1 MENIGLSG
9 LSELNILLA
18 LAVAFAIAYMAIPSI
33 VTVAREKKL
42 IDKPNHRTSHYQ
54 DVPTLG
60 GVAIFAALIVSQ
72 CIFINIGGCAD
83 LKYIIAGMVLVFFI
97 GLKDDILAIAALKKL
112 MLQIAAALI
121 VAVLGNIRLTNLH
134 GFLGITT
141 IPYIASIFLT
151 VFVIIVILNS
161 VNLIDGIDGL
171 ASGVCILTSFVFG
184 IWFYL
189 VGAIDYAI
197 ICATI
202 FGGSLGFFI
211 FNVFGKKNKIFMG
224 DTGSLILGF
233 YLAILAIKFN
243 EINVYYNGSYKI
255 FSSPAVSIGI
265 LVVPLFDTLRV
276 FILRTASGKSPFIA
290 DKNHVHHSLIDLGMS
305 HLKATL
311 CILGANVLFII
322 LSFLIFRR
330 GIFNVTIVI
339 LVLAILASYIPTH
352 FLRQRGIIKDR
363 TDNSSASE

>member
-9 LSELNILLA
+9 LGELKLLLA
-18 LAVAFAIAYMAIPSI
+18 LLLAYAITHRSIPSI
-33 VTVAREKKL
+33 VTVARAKKL
-42 IDKPNHRTSHYQ
+42 IDKPNHRTSHYI

-60 GVAIFAALIVSQ
+60 GIAIFAALIVTQ
-72 CIFINIGGCAD
+72 CLFINVEGCAD
-83 LKYIIAGMVLVFFI
+83 LKYIIAGVIFVFFI

-112 MLQIAAALI
+112 IMQIAAALI

-134 GFLGITT
+134 GFLGITD
-141 IPYIASIFLT
+141 IPYIASIILT

-171 ASGVCILTSFVFG
+171 ASGVCILISVVFG

-189 VGAIDYAI
+189 VGAMDYAV

-202 FGGSLGFFI
+202 AGSSFGFFI
-211 FNVFGKKNKIFMG
+211 FNVFGKNNKIFMG

-243 EINVYYNGSYKI
+243 EINAYYTGAYKI
-255 FSSPAVSIGI
+255 FAAPAVSIGI
-265 LVVPLFDTLRV
+265 MVVPLFDTLRV
-276 FILRTASGKSPFIA
+276 FILRAATGKSPFIA
-290 DKNHVHHSLIDLGMS
+290 DKNHVHHSLIALGMS

-311 CILGANVLFII
+311 WILGTNVVFIVLSFMMYKRGIINVTLII
-322 LSFLIFRR
+322 LI
-330 GIFNVTIVI
+330 
-339 LVLAILASYIPTH
+339 LAILVSYIPTH
-352 FLRQRGIIKDR
+352 FLRKRGILNEVEAREK
-363 TDNSSASE
+363 EEE

>member
-1 MENIGLSG
+1 MENIGLTG
-9 LSELNILLA
+9 FGELNILLA
-18 LAVAFAIAYMAIPSI
+18 IVVAYVIAYLSIPSI

-42 IDKPNHRTSHYQ
+42 IDKPNHRTSHYK

-60 GVAIFAALIVSQ
+60 GIAIFAALIVSQ
-72 CIFINIGGCAD
+72 CIFINVGGCAD

-112 MLQIAAALI
+112 IMQIAAALI
-121 VAVLGNIRLTNLH
+121 VSVLGNIRLTNLH
-134 GFLGITT
+134 GFLGITE
-141 IPYIASIFLT
+141 IPYITSIILT

-171 ASGVCILTSFVFG
+171 ASGVSILTSVVFG

-202 FGGSLGFFI
+202 VGSCSGFFI
-211 FNVFGKKNKIFMG
+211 FNVFGNKNKIFMG

-243 EINVYYNGSYKI
+243 EINVYYNGIYKI
-255 FSSPAVSIGI
+255 YAAPAVSIGI
-265 LVVPLFDTLRV
+265 MVVPLFDTLRV
-276 FILRTASGKSPFIA
+276 FILRAASGKSPFVA
-290 DKNHVHHSLIDLGMS
+290 DKNHVHHSLIDLGFS

-311 CILGANVLFII
+311 YILGANVVFII
-322 LSFLIFRR
+322 ISFLIFRR

-352 FLRQRGIIKDR
+352 FLRKRGIIKDR
-363 TDNSSASE
+363 TDSNISAG

>member
-1 MENIGLSG
+1 VENIGLSG
-9 LSELNILLA
+9 LGELSILLA
-18 LAVAFAIAYMAIPSI
+18 LVLAYAISYRAIPSI
-33 VTVAREKKL
+33 VTVARAKKL
-42 IDKPNHRTSHYQ
+42 IDKPNHRTSHFQ

-60 GVAIFAALIVSQ
+60 GVAIFAALVVSQ
-72 CIFINIGGCAD
+72 CIFINVGGCAD
-83 LKYIIAGMVLVFFI
+83 LKYIIAGMVMVFFI

-112 MLQIAAALI
+112 LMQIAAALI

-134 GFLGITT
+134 GFVGINE
-141 IPYIASIFLT
+141 IPYVTSIILT

-161 VNLIDGIDGL
+161 VNLVDGIDGL
-171 ASGVCILTSFVFG
+171 ASGVSILVSIVFG
-184 IWFYL
+184 VWFYL

-202 FGGSLGFFI
+202 VGSSLGFFI

-243 EINVYYNGSYKI
+243 EINAYYTGTYKI
-255 FSSPAVSIGI
+255 FAAPAVSIGI
-265 LVVPLFDTLRV
+265 MVVPLFDTLRV
-276 FILRTASGKSPFIA
+276 FILRAATGKSPFIA

-311 CILGANVLFII
+311 WILGANIVFIV
-322 LSFLIFRR
+322 LSFLLCQR
-330 GIFNVTIVI
+330 GIFNLTLII
-339 LVLAILASYIPTH
+339 LILAILVSYLPTH
-352 FLRQRGIIKDR
+352 FLTKRGIIN
-363 TDNSSASE
+363 TDVPENKSEE